1 MACQGGI
8 KCVVSGVKRSKI
20 SRRKG
25 EAHLIKDK
33 NKQMFSNDRV
43 IPPNE
48 PPVSPKLEKRLGG
61 SMRGN
66 IFEEQNFKKYISVV
80 GINI

>member
-1 MACQGGI
+1 
-8 KCVVSGVKRSKI
+8 
-20 SRRKG
+20 
-25 EAHLIKDK
+25 
-33 NKQMFSNDRV
+33 MFSNDRV

-48 PPVSPKLEKRLGG
+48 PPVSPKPEKRLGG